1 VGPVMVKVET
11 TSGVGAGAGVVVVMV
26 GVGVGVELTLALCVV
41 DCRVEVLEL
50 VLEGR
55 GEDSF
60 VGVLADDE
68 LVDLVVRDDVGEAD
82 AEDEDEVV
90 EVLVLLEEK
99 VVLTDVVVL
108 DGADSAVWVGLLA
121 NSPWDLSDKVIEG
134 TAVEADVED
143 EVETVEVLALFEV
156 VVVLTV
162 VALDGVCVDL
172 TSSPWEWSDRSIEG
186 RGMAA
191 VGLLVWEVTVLTGEA
206 LRDSGLASWVGLLV
220 IEVLVLL
227 EEKVVLTD
235 VVVLDGADSAVWVGL
250 LVTILVEVVM
260 METLTRLPSLAVVTT
275 KGVIVI
281 PGPERDVVLTAIGV
295 DSSRVFSVVSTP
307 LESTILVDVTDGW
320 GETVWPEGS
329 TTRKVVLLIVGPGG
343 VTTTTFVVG
352 VWVLEVLVF
361 IPKFPK
367 RSAIRE
373 ASMMA
378 ELLDVE
384 VKVVDEEGEAV
395 GDGVELV
402 GNEVLAALAV
412 IVVLKVVVS
421 TTGAWGAM

>member
-1 VGPVMVKVET
+1 MVKVET
-11 TSGVGAGAGVVVVMV
+11 TSGVGAGVVVVMV

-41 DCRVEVLEL
+41 DCRVEVLVLVL

-60 VGVLADDE
+60 VGVLVDDE
-68 LVDLVVRDDVGEAD
+68 LVDLLVRDDAGEAD

-90 EVLVLLEEK
+90 EVLVLLKEI

-143 EVETVEVLALFEV
+143 EVETVEVLALV

-186 RGMAA
+186 RGLAA

-220 IEVLVLL
+220 
-227 EEKVVLTD
+227 T
-235 VVVLDGADSAVWVGL
+235 
-250 LVTILVEVVM
+250 TLVEVVM
-260 METLTRLPSLAVVTT
+260 IETLTSLPSLAVVTMT
-275 KGVIVI
+275 GVMVM
-281 PGPERDVVLTAIGV
+281 PGPELEVVVLTAIG
-295 DSSRVFSVVSTP
+295 DGSSRVFSVVSAP
-307 LESTILVDVTDGW
+307 LGPTILVDVLGGW
-320 GETVWPEGS
+320 DEIVLPEGS
-329 TTRKVVLLIVGPGG
+329 TVRKAVLLIVGPGG
-343 VTTTTFVVG
+343 VTTTIFVVRM
-352 VWVLEVLVF
+352 WVVDVTAMVF
-361 IPKFPK
+361 VPMCPKS
-367 RSAIRE
+367 SAIRE
-373 ASMMA
+373 ASMLA
-378 ELLDVE
+378 SLLLVDVE
-384 VKVVDEEGEAV
+384 VVDDEGEAV
-395 GDGVELV
+395 GDGVESV
-402 GNEVLAALAV
+402 GDEVKAEGDEMLAV
-412 IVVLKVVVS
+412 IVVLKVVVA
-421 TTGAWGAM
+421 TTGTCGAM

>member
-220 IEVLVLL
+220 
-227 EEKVVLTD
+227 
-235 VVVLDGADSAVWVGL
+235 
-250 LVTILVEVVM
+250 TILVEVVM

>member
-1 VGPVMVKVET
+1 MVKVET

-220 IEVLVLL
+220 
-227 EEKVVLTD
+227 
-235 VVVLDGADSAVWVGL
+235 
-250 LVTILVEVVM
+250 TILVEVVM